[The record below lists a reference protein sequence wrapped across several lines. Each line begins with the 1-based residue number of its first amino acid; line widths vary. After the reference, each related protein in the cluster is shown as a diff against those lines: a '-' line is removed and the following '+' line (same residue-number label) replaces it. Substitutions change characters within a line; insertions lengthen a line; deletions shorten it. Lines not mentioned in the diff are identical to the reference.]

1 MKIPS
6 KTEVELPYEPTVP
19 LLCVCMCVCIYI
31 YTEKT
36 IKRTYFVFETTC
48 VYLKNIMLN
57 EINQTETN
65 TVMISLICGI

>member
-19 LLCVCMCVCIYI
+19 LLCVCV
-31 YTEKT
+31 EKT